1 MKKFNLSFLL
11 VLFASVV
18 FAQPQIKFDNTT
30 YEFGSIKEEG
40 GKVTGRFEFTNVGNQ
55 DLMLVKVQPGCGCT
69 AANFTRTPVPPGGKG
84 FIDATYDPY
93 NRPGSFHKNI
103 KVFTNEP
110 VDSAKTGG
118 APLLIF
124 IKGNVEKR
132 PPTVYEL
139 AGYKEGSGKIRVKER
154 NGKIVTTN
162 AQKGTY
168 EFLIRNF
175 SHVSSPIEFVNL
187 PKYITVQT
195 SFGKELKPDQEGTIT
210 VMVDAG
216 LKNQIGEYREVVIVT
231 TNDSIEK
238 KIALQIEMTVKEDF
252 SKMTPSQLKM
262 APVLVVEMDTIDF
275 GGILTN
281 TQAIKTIKITN
292 KGKTTLSIRQI
303 IISRSVFTAKAETMT
318 IEPGQTTNMTIT
330 LNPRNLTGVQNAT
343 LDLISNDPKHPTK
356 TLVLLTSVKPQ

>member
-11 VLFASVV
+11 VLFATVV

-69 AANFTRTPVPPGGKG
+69 AANYTRTAVPPGGKG

-103 KVFTNEP
+103 KVYTNEP

-118 APLLIF
+118 APLLLF

-154 NGKIVTTN
+154 NNKIITTN
-162 AQKGTY
+162 AQKGKCD
-168 EFLIRNF
+168 FLIRNF
-175 SHVSSPIEFVNL
+175 SDVSSPIEFVNL

-195 SFGKELKPDQEGTIT
+195 SFGKELKADQEGTIT
-210 VMVDAG
+210 VTVDAA
-216 LKNQIGEYREVVIVT
+216 LKNQIGEFREVVIIN
-231 TNDSIEK
+231 TNDSVER
-238 KIALQIEMTVKEDF
+238 KIAIQIEMSVKEDF

-262 APVLVVEMDTIDF
+262 APVLVVEMDTVDF
-275 GGILTN
+275 GEIIAN
-281 TQAIKTIKITN
+281 TQVNKNIKITN
-292 KGKTTLSIRQI
+292 KGKTQLSIRQI
-303 IISRSVFTAKAETMT
+303 LLSRSIFSARTESMVL
-318 IEPGQTTNMTIT
+318 EPGQSTVLTIN

-356 TLVLLTSVKPQ
+356 TMVLLTSVKPK